1 MPSFAQSLTWAV
13 AAAALAVAMPVDT
26 KVDAKVGTTTLTQ
39 VANPKFV
46 AKSGVHAMARVFRK
60 YNKPLPPTLAAAV
73 ANATVSRRDGSA
85 TTRPEADDKEYL
97 TPVKIGTPGTTLQL
111 DFDTG
116 SSDLWVFSSDL
127 PASTRSGHAFYSPR
141 RSSTSQILSGSSWQI
156 RYGDGSGASGNVYT
170 DVVNIGG
177 VISQNQ
183 AVETASQISA
193 QFTRDVNN
201 DGLVGLAFSSINTVR
216 PTQQLTF
223 FDNVKGGL
231 SQPILGVDLRH
242 NAPGSYDFGFADSN
256 RYTGSI
262 SYVPVDNS
270 QGFWAF
276 TANGYSVSGGSSN
289 PNTQMTGIA
298 DTGTTL
304 MLLDDSIVQ
313 DYYSNTG
320 AQNDASQGG
329 YVFDCS
335 TQLPDFSF
343 TVGSNTITIPG
354 ALMNYAPVQDGSS
367 TCFGGL
373 QSNSGVGQSIFGD
386 IALKAAYVVFDN
398 SDSPQ
403 LGWATKNL

>member
-1 MPSFAQSLTWAV
+1 MPSFIQSLTWAV

-26 KVDAKVGTTTLTQ
+26 KAGGTTTLTQ
-39 VANPKFV
+39 VANPNFV
-46 AKSGVHAMARVFRK
+46 AKSGVQAMAQVFRK
-60 YNKPLPPTLAAAV
+60 YNKPLPPNIAAAV

-85 TTRPEADDKEYL
+85 TTRPESNDKEYL
-97 TPVKIGTPGTTLQL
+97 TPVKIGTPGTTLNL

-127 PASTRSGHAFYSPR
+127 SARSRSGHSFYSPG
-141 RSSTSQILSGSSWQI
+141 RSSTAREMSGASWQI

-170 DVVNIGG
+170 DVVDIGG
-177 VISQNQ
+177 VVSQNQ

-193 QFTRDVNN
+193 QFTQDSNN
-201 DGLVGLAFSSINTVR
+201 DGLVGLAFSSINTVQPNR
-216 PTQQLTF
+216 QLTF
-223 FDNVKGGL
+223 FDKVKGSLG
-231 SQPILGVDLRH
+231 QPILGVDLRH
-242 NAPGSYDFGFADSN
+242 NAPGAYDFGFADST

-289 PNTQMTGIA
+289 PDVQMTGIA
-298 DTGTTL
+298 DTGTSL
-304 MLLDDSIVQ
+304 LLLDDSIVS
-313 DYYSNTG
+313 DYYANTG

-329 YVFDCS
+329 YVFDCG

-343 TVGSNTITIPG
+343 NVRSNTITIPG
-354 ALMNYAPVQDGSS
+354 SLMNYATVQDGSS

-373 QSNSGVGQSIFGD
+373 QSNNGVGQSIFGD

-403 LGWATKNL
+403 LGWANKNI